1 MLRSFVIAG
10 ALCAACGA
18 TIGAAQTV
26 KEQAHIPQQDGM
38 TDVTVFKVNKRLE
51 TVTCRDFNLV
61 DVQYRPQAIV
71 CAANYGPKGKPH
83 PTVTVAGVETVTPMV
98 VDACRARPGDQ
109 FVGAVQKALAQQRAG
124 MKRGSN

>member
-1 MLRSFVIAG
+1 MLRGIVIST
-10 ALCAACGA
+10 LVCGA
-18 TIGAAQTV
+18 CASAVGAAQTV
-26 KEQAHIPQQDGM
+26 KEQAQVPQQDGM

-71 CAANYGPKGKPH
+71 YAANYGPKGKPH
-83 PTVTVAGVETVTPMV
+83 PTVTVAGVEQVTPMV

-109 FVGAVQKALAQQRAG
+109 FVSAVQRALAQQRAG
-124 MKRGSN
+124 MKQR